1 MYVYIL
7 VFCSHTNVNKKCLKK
22 KKKKWIKWKKKL
34 NGKKIEN
41 LKKK

>member
-22 KKKKWIKWKKKL
+22 KEEMNKMKKKL